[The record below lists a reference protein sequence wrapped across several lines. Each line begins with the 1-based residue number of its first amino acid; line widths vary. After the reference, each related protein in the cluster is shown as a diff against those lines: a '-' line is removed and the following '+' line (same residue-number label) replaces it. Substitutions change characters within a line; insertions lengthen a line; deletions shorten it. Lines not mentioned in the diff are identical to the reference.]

1 MQTFFSWLSSRR
13 IQYLA
18 GGLAIFFALFLIL
31 RILFYFGFSGIPGQT
46 SVSAANI
53 LNTFSIGLRFDL
65 RVAILLMLIPALLL
79 VLPWLNALKLKWL
92 RYALRFYLIIAIALM
107 LLVAVFDFGHYL
119 YLGTRLNAT
128 VFRFLGD
135 ADISTDMLW
144 QSYPVI
150 WITLGVV
157 CGTAVFA
164 WLFIQLEKVTL
175 NRDKTV
181 IPLPARAMAIVIL
194 LPLIFLA
201 IIGRITNVNLENPVP
216 LRWSDAYYTGDAR
229 VSALG
234 INPVIFLYETSRA
247 RHDRYDL
254 KEVRES
260 YDLIA
265 NYLGVT
271 QKNPET
277 LNFDRLVP
285 LQSHRIVAEQKPNII
300 FVFLE
305 SVGASR
311 LGVYGNP
318 LKPTPVLDT
327 IGENGIRLER
337 LYVPVTGTAETVW
350 AVNTGIPDAARGKSA
365 TRNPLIS
372 RQEMILN
379 SLTDYTKIYA
389 IGGSAGWANMKALIQ
404 QSIPDITLY
413 EEGYWKSPN
422 VDVWG
427 ISDLNLFK
435 ETDQIIRSLPKDK
448 PFYAMIQT
456 AGNHEPYTIPKESGN
471 FVYQKQSAEELRKAG
486 FRSEAHYNAMR
497 LLDYSVGEFMAM
509 AKKGGYYDNTIF
521 VFFGDHNSSSA
532 NLPFMPPAYEQL
544 GLESLHVPAFIY
556 APKYIKPQLISEVA
570 SLVDLM
576 PTVASLAGVEY
587 LNTTMGRDV
596 LQKAP
601 EGSRIAPT
609 IFQGGISPLI
619 GAVTKDFYVRMN
631 ADGSSSTLHDMH
643 SEKPL
648 ENVAAQHPEEFKR
661 LSEYARGLQETAR
674 YMMFHNQVDARQNK
688 KKVQP

>member
-1 MQTFFSWLSSRR
+1 MQTLFSWLSSRR

-31 RILFYFGFSGIPGQT
+31 RILFYFGFSGISGQT

-65 RVAILLMLIPALLL
+65 RVAILLMVIPALLL

-92 RYALRFYLIIAIALM
+92 RHAMRLYLIVAIALM

-135 ADISTDMLW
+135 ADISMDMLW

-150 WITLGVV
+150 WIALGVV
-157 CGTAVFA
+157 FGAAVFT
-164 WLFIQLEKVTL
+164 WLFIRLEKITL
-175 NRDKTV
+175 NRSQTS
-181 IPLPARAMAIVIL
+181 IRLPARTMAIVIL

-254 KEVRES
+254 KEVREY
-260 YDLIA
+260 YDVIA

-277 LNFDRLVP
+277 LNFDRLIP
-285 LQSHRIVAEQKPNII
+285 LQPHRIQAEQKPNIVFI
-300 FVFLE
+300 FLE

-311 LGVYGNP
+311 LGIYGNP
-318 LKPTPVLDT
+318 LKPTPVLDQ
-327 IGENGIRLER
+327 IGENGMRMEH

-365 TRNPLIS
+365 TRNPVIS
-372 RQEMILN
+372 RQHMIVN
-379 SLTDYTKIYA
+379 SLTDYNKIYA
-389 IGGSAGWANMKALIQ
+389 IGGSAGWANMKALIR

-427 ISDLNLFK
+427 VSDLDLFK
-435 ETDQIIRSLPKDK
+435 ETDQIIRGLPKNK

-456 AGNHEPYTIPKESGN
+456 AGNHEPYTIPKNSGQ
-471 FVYQKQSAEELRKAG
+471 FVYQKQTPEQLRVAG

-497 LLDYSVGEFMAM
+497 LLDYSVGEFMAL
-509 AKKGGYYDNTIF
+509 AKSGGYFDNTIF

-532 NLPFMPPAYEQL
+532 NLPFMPPVFEQL
-544 GLESLHVPAFIY
+544 QLESLHVPAFIY
-556 APKYIKPQLISEVA
+556 APKYIKPQVISEAA

-576 PTVASLAGVEY
+576 PTVVSLVGVEY
-587 LNTTMGRDV
+587 LNTTLGRDI
-596 LQKAP
+596 LKKAP
-601 EGSRIAPT
+601 EGTRIAPT
-609 IFQGGISPLI
+609 IFQGGTSPLI

-631 ADGSSSTLHDMH
+631 ADGSSATLHDMH

-648 ENVAAQHPEEFKR
+648 ENVASQHPEEFKR
-661 LSEYARGLQETAR
+661 LSDYARGLQETAR
-674 YMMFHNQVDARQNK
+674 YMMFHNQVDARQSKKNK
-688 KKVQP
+688 QP